1 VSNVSFKQ
9 ILYALDESRGRLL
22 LFGAL
27 SAFLLI
33 LLAPAGWN
41 ANEEEYFQMAHRAVA
56 PEAFHRFDAAADSS
70 RAQFVPKAILGTLVE
85 WCGYEAAHD
94 ITRIGMALLY
104 AFGLTVLFSALRIG
118 ALDALLILTVFV
130 LLKEEL
136 IGGEW
141 LFRGIEFKTIAYSI
155 LFVAFGMAVR
165 ARWRMAIALG
175 SVATYMH
182 FLVGGFWSAML
193 LLLQWREQGFKH
205 PPLRT
210 ALAYAASA
218 TPLLAIIFVDQFPAE
233 PVASGELSADVIYSA
248 IRNPHH
254 VAPFHSVA
262 AFLSWLPG
270 LIAVVCLAAVLAVL
284 QHHGMLSLAGVAAFW
299 GTLFL
304 LGAFVI
310 SYFDRHTYLFGK
322 FYLFRPSSLTLL
334 FALTAI
340 LPLLQRL
347 LPTNVRLIWMLGATS
362 IVTAFSLSVLKM
374 QANDALRPDQ
384 LPYVQ
389 SLIAAIEANSQPD
402 DIVLLEPYQEMSAK
416 YAILHREIPRPT
428 LVSWKFVPSNRVEIL
443 RWYALIQARDQLFVG
458 GCGGGIAL
466 EPKPALLVTFTADS
480 AERVGDCGPVV
491 WNNGAVQLTK
501 VAR

>member
-1 VSNVSFKQ
+1 
-9 ILYALDESRGRLL
+9 
-22 LFGAL
+22 
-27 SAFLLI
+27 
-33 LLAPAGWN
+33 
-41 ANEEEYFQMAHRAVA
+41 MAHRAVA
-56 PEAFHRFDAAADSS
+56 PEAFHRYDAAADSS
-70 RAQFVPKAILGTLVE
+70 RAQFVSRTILGALVD

-94 ITRIGMALLY
+94 IARIGMAFLY
-104 AFGLTVLFSALRIG
+104 AFGLTVLFDAVGIG

-141 LFRGIEFKTIAYSI
+141 LFRGFEFKTIAYSI

-165 ARWRMAIALG
+165 SRWRMAIALG

-193 LLLQWREQGFKH
+193 LLLQWRERGFKH
-205 PPLRT
+205 PPLKT

-218 TPLLAIIFVDQFPAE
+218 APLLVIIFMDQMPAA

-254 VAPFHSVA
+254 VAPFHSTA

-270 LIAVVCLAAVLAVL
+270 LIAVVCLAAMLAVL
-284 QHHGMLSLAGVAAFW
+284 QRHGMLFLVGVAAYW

-340 LPLLQRL
+340 VPLLHRL
-347 LPTNVRLIWMLGATS
+347 LPTHGRPVWVLGAAS
-362 IVTAFSLSVLKM
+362 IVMAFSFTVFKT
-374 QANDALRPDQ
+374 QAKDALHPDK

-389 SLIAAIEANSQPD
+389 SLIAAIESNSQPD

-443 RWYALIQARDQLFVG
+443 RWYALIRARDQLFVG

-480 AERVGDCGPVV
+480 AQRIGDCGPVV
-491 WNNGAVQLTK
+491 WNKGTVQLTK